1 MKWDTITYFAIKVEK
16 IIKEKIPSLNNITI
30 EVNKKNKTVR
40 NLSNCFYFIIL
51 LPKTNIKANKAIN
64 TNL

>member
-1 MKWDTITYFAIKVEK
+1 MDVNLKV
-16 IIKEKIPSLNNITI
+16 IVSIR
-30 EVNKKNKTVR
+30 KTVR

-64 TNL
+64 INL